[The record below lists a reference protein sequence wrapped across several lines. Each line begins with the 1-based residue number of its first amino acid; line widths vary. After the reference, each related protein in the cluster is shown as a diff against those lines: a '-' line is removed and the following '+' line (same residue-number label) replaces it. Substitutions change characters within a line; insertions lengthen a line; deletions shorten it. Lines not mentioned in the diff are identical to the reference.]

1 MDQTKEKSETVLI
14 QENLNISNQTYKIF
28 QYRYE
33 CTTEE
38 LGM

>member
-28 QYRYE
+28 QYQYE